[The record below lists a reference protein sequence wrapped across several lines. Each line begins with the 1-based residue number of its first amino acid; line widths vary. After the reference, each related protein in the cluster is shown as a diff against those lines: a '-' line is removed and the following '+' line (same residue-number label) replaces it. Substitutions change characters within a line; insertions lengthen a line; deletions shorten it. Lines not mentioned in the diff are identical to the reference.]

1 MKLAFLINPIAGY
14 GFYSNLKDTV
24 RAGDF
29 DPEKSISMMAA
40 DVFLNGLDL
49 AKISFTVPSGIMG
62 EDLARAHHCSIR
74 RTVKVSEWPTSEK
87 DTEEFVH
94 SLSSD
99 DCDLLVFVGG
109 DGTARCI
116 QRAIAKGIPVLGVP
130 AGLKM
135 YSGVYAINPEKA
147 AIAVNSIISG
157 DIVTAQMDI
166 LDLDENKEIVNYG
179 TLLGISGQMTLQG
192 GKTEYA
198 AQGIDG
204 IVEFVL
210 ANMVED
216 AYYIFGTGSTCKSI
230 ERILGYDSDPLCID
244 IYLGKSLIKRDA
256 SEADILAIGDGR
268 IIHLIISPLGGQGF
282 LFGHGN
288 RQITWRVIEKIRFE
302 NILVVASPE
311 KLSDLSCL
319 YAYIPGAHFP
329 DFIRVLY
336 GYGRFRVIRLVS

>member
-1 MKLAFLINPIAGY
+1 MKVALLINPIAGY
-14 GFYSNLKDTV
+14 GFYSNLKDTIS
-24 RAGDF
+24 AADF
-29 DPEKSISMMAA
+29 DRDKSISLKAG
-40 DVFLNGLDL
+40 DIFLSGLDL
-49 AKISFTVPSGIMG
+49 ANVTFTVPSGIMG
-62 EDLARAHHCSIR
+62 QDLAVEHHCSIG
-74 RTVKVSEWPTSEK
+74 RTVKVSDWPTSAR
-87 DTEEFVH
+87 DTEAFVR
-94 SLSSD
+94 SLSSE

-116 QRAIAKGIPVLGVP
+116 QRTIARNIPVLGVP

-157 DIVTAQMDI
+157 DIVTAQVDI
-166 LDLDENKEIVNYG
+166 LDLDENMEIVNYG
-179 TLLGISGQMTLQG
+179 TVLGISSQMTLQG

-204 IVEFVL
+204 IVEYVTG
-210 ANMVED
+210 NMEENT
-216 AYYIFGTGSTCKSI
+216 YYIFGTGSTCKSI
-230 ERILGYDSDPLCID
+230 ENILGYDADPLCID
-244 IYLGKSLIKRDA
+244 IYIGKSLLKSDA
-256 SEADILAIGDGR
+256 SEADILSIGKGSS
-268 IIHLIISPLGGQGF
+268 IQLIMSPLGGQGF

-288 RQITWRVIEKIRFE
+288 RQITSRVIEKIGFE
-302 NILVVASPE
+302 NILVVSSQE

-319 YAYIPGAHFP
+319 YAYMPGAHFP